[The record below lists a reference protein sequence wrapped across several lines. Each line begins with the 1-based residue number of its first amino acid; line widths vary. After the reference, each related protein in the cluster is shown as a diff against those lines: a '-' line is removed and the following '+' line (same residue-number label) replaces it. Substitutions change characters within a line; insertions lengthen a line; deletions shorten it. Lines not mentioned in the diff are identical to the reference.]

1 MLNWGSLSGA
11 EAGTSPLSALG
22 SHALSHVAA
31 SDLSNVGLTQIC
43 NYVGMQPNTGA
54 GTALAAA
61 CTRLLASGSQAAG
74 VTATCQRV
82 QSLSTSGVS
91 LSVDSVCG
99 VVQTAVAQSQ
109 KPPAAAPTMASASPP
124 SSFLHVALNI
134 LVSINRPHSP
144 FKLLVELHRDFLTHH
159 GSAVVA

>member
-1 MLNWGSLSGA
+1 MLNLGSLDGA

-43 NYVGMQPNTGA
+43 NYVGTQPNTGA

-61 CTRLLASGSQAAG
+61 CTRLLASGTQAAG

-82 QSLSTSGVS
+82 QQLSTSGVS

-99 VVQTAVAQSQ
+99 VVQTALAQSQ
-109 KPPAAAPTMASASPP
+109 KPPAAAPTMASKHLFNPNAM
-124 SSFLHVALNI
+124 FLAE
-134 LVSINRPHSP
+134 RPGAMGVVVIC
-144 FKLLVELHRDFLTHH
+144 KLSDTLGECL
-159 GSAVVA
+159 